1 MNRRI
6 ISLLEELKVMVQTS
20 IILQQQQLANQ
31 STGMSN
37 VAVEEDFGLP
47 LSAMAQLIK
56 LESDCQD
63 RDIRGRIVSLR
74 RKIVF
79 FFVRSCVFLD
89 HFLKFHAHYMVA
101 TVVRAYNVVRPN
113 SFDYRTLS
121 VSLNCMAM
129 AMTLF
134 AQ

>member
-79 FFVRSCVFLD
+79 FFCEKLRFFGSFFEISCSL
-89 HFLKFHAHYMVA
+89 HGG
-101 TVVRAYNVVRPN
+101 N
-113 SFDYRTLS
+113 SCKS
-121 VSLNCMAM
+121 V
-129 AMTLF
+129 
-134 AQ
+134 